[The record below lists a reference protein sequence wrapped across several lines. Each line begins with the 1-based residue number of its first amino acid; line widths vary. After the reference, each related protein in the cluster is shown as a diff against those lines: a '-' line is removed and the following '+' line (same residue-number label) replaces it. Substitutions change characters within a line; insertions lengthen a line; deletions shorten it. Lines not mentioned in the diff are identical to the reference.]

1 MDIEAEEKTIREFID
16 KGNFH
21 AAMNLAISAVNE
33 CRKHNDQ
40 PGIDYF
46 IELIVE
52 IADTMADKFGSQGK
66 TRHGES

>member
-16 KGNFH
+16 KGNYH

-33 CRKHNDQ
+33 CRKQNNQ

-46 IELIVE
+46 IELIGE
-52 IADTMADKFGSQGK
+52 IADTMAKKFGSRGK
-66 TRHGES
+66 ARRGES